1 MIAELTRLIRCCA
14 AGSVCAALLPFAA
27 HAALPDGPGKD
38 VTVQLCGKC
47 HSPEQAASLRQDR
60 DAWTETIAKMVSM
73 GAQGSDEQFSEIL
86 DYLSKNFGPEAPA
99 PINVNK
105 AGAVELESILLLTK
119 TEAAAVLQYRSE
131 KGAFKTIEDL
141 RNVPGLDYKKIEAKK
156 SRITF

>member
-14 AGSVCAALLPFAA
+14 AVSVCAALLPFAA
-27 HAALPDGPGKD
+27 NAELPDGPGKD

-105 AGAVELESILLLTK
+105 AGAVELESILVLTK
-119 TEAAAVLQYRSE
+119 TEAAAVIQYRSE
-131 KGAFKTIEDL
+131 KGPFKAIEDL
-141 RNVPGLDYKKIEAKK
+141 RSVPGLDYKKIEAKK

>member
-141 RNVPGLDYKKIEAKK
+141 RSVPGLDYKKIEAKK